1 MIDKRLLTLSEGS
14 KKWIVLNVLMN
25 WISLILNII
34 TIISIGYYVEFTY
47 KSGLDKSRTISTMLI
62 ILSAIIVRF
71 VCDYMSVR
79 FSYKSSVEAR
89 LNLRNTI
96 YKKLLALG
104 INYNKQVST
113 SEVVQVTV
121 DGVEQL
127 EIYFG
132 KYLPQF
138 FYSLLAPIT
147 LFIVLSFI
155 NFKTALVLLLCVPLI
170 PVSIIAIMKLAKKL
184 LSKYWGIYVNLGD
197 TFLENL
203 QGLTTLKI
211 YNRYEDRNIK
221 MNEEAENFRK
231 ITMKVLSMQLNSINI
246 MDLIAF
252 GGSALGIIITLRE
265 AALGRVSIGG
275 AFSIILLSAEF
286 FIPLRLLGSFFHI
299 AMNGIAASEK
309 IFRLLDMEEEK
320 NNMEEVK
327 NLENINIE
335 IKDLDFSYEKERNI
349 LKNIN
354 LNIENKKITA
364 LVGVSGCGKST
375 ISNIILGFY
384 KDYDGN
390 VLLNGH
396 ELRDI
401 PRKQL
406 MRNISLIT
414 HNSYIFAGTFEENL
428 RMGKA
433 DATEKEMYEALKR
446 VNLYDFVL
454 SQDKEL
460 KAEIKERGSNL
471 SGGQKQR
478 LALARA
484 LLYNSEIYVFDEA
497 TSNIDVESEDQIM
510 NVISEL
516 SKDKTIILISHRLYN
531 VKIAD
536 KIYVLSKGEIKEEG
550 NHHSLMERES
560 LYFNLVREQEV
571 LENIG
576 GVEHA

>member
-14 KKWIVLNVLMN
+14 KKWIILNVLMN

-170 PVSIIAIMKLAKKL
+170 PVSIIAIMKFAKKL

-211 YNRYEDRNIK
+211 YNRDEDRNIK

-320 NNMEEVK
+320 NNIEEVK

-335 IKDLDFSYEKERNI
+335 IKDLDFSYEEERNI

-364 LVGVSGCGKST
+364 LVGASGCGKST

-384 KDYDGN
+384 KNYEGN

-428 RMGKA
+428 RMGKP

-446 VNLYDFVL
+446 VNLYDFVM
-454 SQDKEL
+454 SQDKGL